1 VKREF
6 VGAAVLSILPALAVS
21 LLYYLLLGYR
31 RDYLGHFAAG
41 YGATLTA
48 TALLLAIVVTAL
60 SPDQFRHIVPSIA
73 VAATVLCIGAG
84 AVTEATIFRFA
95 KFDEIDF
102 CNQSLGAVI
111 AGVVAIAIAGE
122 AKSTGPTFRWAV
134 ATGIVFVL
142 VGAYFAFS

>member
-1 VKREF
+1 MKREL
-6 VGAAVLSILPALAVS
+6 VGAIVLDILPALAVS

>member
-1 VKREF
+1 VKREL
-6 VGAAVLSILPALAVS
+6 VGTVVLSILPALVVS

-41 YGATLTA
+41 YGATLAA
-48 TALLLAIVVTAL
+48 TALLLAMVLAVL
-60 SPDQFRHIVPSIA
+60 SPNQFRRVVPSIA
-73 VAATVLCIGAG
+73 VAATILSIGAG

-111 AGVVAIAIAGE
+111 AGVIVIAIAGE
-122 AKSTGPTFRWAV
+122 AKPTGATFRLTV
-134 ATGIVFVL
+134 ATGIAFVL
-142 VGAYFAFS
+142 AGAYFAFT